1 MIETSGEAFPTP
13 EKCTQGET
21 IILFPLD
28 ILMSGHDGYNSFN
41 HNAASVRKA
50 EARYVQ
56 RLDVSR
62 LGTCPTL
69 GLLVR

>member
-1 MIETSGEAFPTP
+1 
-13 EKCTQGET
+13 
-21 IILFPLD
+21 
-28 ILMSGHDGYNSFN
+28 MSGHDGYNSFN